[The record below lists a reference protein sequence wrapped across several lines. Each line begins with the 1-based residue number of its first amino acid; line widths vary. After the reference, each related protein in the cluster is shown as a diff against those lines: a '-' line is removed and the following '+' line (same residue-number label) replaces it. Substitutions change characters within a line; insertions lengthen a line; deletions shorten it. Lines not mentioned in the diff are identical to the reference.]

1 MTRRKV
7 VPITGQNIMIVIDL
21 ILKRRKRTQNMPFL
35 FPPPHTE
42 PKGPTR
48 WSAVNPPDWLLHL
61 YLADLLVLLLLLEVV
76 VKVEIVE

>member
-1 MTRRKV
+1 
-7 VPITGQNIMIVIDL
+7 
-21 ILKRRKRTQNMPFL
+21 MPKGRCQKH
-35 FPPPHTE
+35 PEGGHTE

-76 VKVEIVE
+76 VEVEVVE